1 MKKKIVLIASTLL
14 VVACGFVSVQAAEKQ
29 MKILMVVPP
38 VEIEDSEYN
47 ASRTLFDQKGAL
59 VKVASTTKKL
69 VTGSSLEIK
78 PDLLISKA
86 KSSDY
91 DAIVLI
97 GGMGIFEHIFGNQD
111 LQKLVKS
118 MYSEGKYICAIC
130 GTPVV
135 LAESGILKDVE
146 ATVYRDDNLIKKLQD
161 SGAKYIDNEVVV
173 SGKIVTGNGPRAASA
188 FAKAVCETIGL

>member
-1 MKKKIVLIASTLL
+1 MKKLFILMSALVLT
-14 VVACGFVSVQAAEKQ
+14 VSCIISSAQAAEK
-29 MKILMVVPP
+29 KIRILMVVPP
-38 VEIEDSEYN
+38 VQIEDGEYN
-47 ASRTLFDQKGAL
+47 ASRSLFNEKGAL
-59 VKVASTTKKL
+59 VKVASTTKKM
-69 VTGSSLEIK
+69 VFGSTLEFK

-118 MYSEGKYICAIC
+118 MHSEGKFVCALC

-146 ATVYRDDNLIKKLQD
+146 ATVFKDNDLIKRLQD
-161 SGAKYIDNEVVV
+161 SGAKYVDNEVVV
-173 SGKIVTGNGPRAASA
+173 SGKIVTGNGPGAATA

>member
-1 MKKKIVLIASTLL
+1 MKKLFILMSALVLT
-14 VVACGFVSVQAAEKQ
+14 VSSIISSAQAAEKQ
-29 MKILMVVPP
+29 IRILMIVPH
-38 VEIEDSEYN
+38 VQIEDGEYN
-47 ASRTLFDQKGAL
+47 ASRSLFNEKGAL
-59 VKVASTTKKL
+59 VKVASTTKKM
-69 VTGSSLEIK
+69 VFCSSLEFK

-118 MYSEGKYICAIC
+118 MHSEGKFVCALC

-146 ATVYRDDNLIKKLQD
+146 ATVFKDNDLIKRLQD
-161 SGAKYIDNEVVV
+161 SGAKYVDNEVVV
-173 SGKIVTGNGPRAASA
+173 SGKIVTGNGPGAATA

>member
-1 MKKKIVLIASTLL
+1 MKKLFILMSALVLT
-14 VVACGFVSVQAAEKQ
+14 VSSIISSAQAAEKQ
-29 MKILMVVPP
+29 IRILMVVPP
-38 VEIEDSEYN
+38 VQIEDGEYN
-47 ASRTLFDQKGAL
+47 ASRSLFNEKGAL
-59 VKVASTTKKL
+59 VKVASTTKKM
-69 VTGSSLEIK
+69 VFGSSLEFK

-118 MYSEGKYICAIC
+118 MHSEGKFVCALC

-146 ATVYRDDNLIKKLQD
+146 ATVFKDNDLIKRLQD
-161 SGAKYIDNEVVV
+161 SGAKYVDNEVVV
-173 SGKIVTGNGPRAASA
+173 SGKIVTGNGPGAATA